1 MQKEEKQ
8 EREQTVAFGIYRE
21 MGRALME
28 LRQHNGL
35 SIEEA
40 AERAGLEPSKIE
52 GYERGKHLSSVVRLA
67 LLVEDL
73 GGRIEFRPTDNPGLQ
88 RFAFTPSSQKTGAV
102 PPPVKKPHPCTGC
115 DHYRRTDSYCDF
127 WKGTIDNSFKCTNQ
141 KTTHK

>member
-88 RFAFTPSSQKTGAV
+88 RFAFDPSSQKTDA
-102 PPPVKKPHPCTGC
+102 PTPPVKK
-115 DHYRRTDSYCDF
+115 RRPRIVPPQS
-127 WKGTIDNSFKCTNQ
+127 KN
-141 KTTHK
+141 